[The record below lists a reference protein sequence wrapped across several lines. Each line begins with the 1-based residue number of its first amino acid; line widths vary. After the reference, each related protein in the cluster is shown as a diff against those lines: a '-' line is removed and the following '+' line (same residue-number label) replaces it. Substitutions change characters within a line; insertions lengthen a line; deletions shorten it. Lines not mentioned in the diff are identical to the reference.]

1 MNFNNFKKIV
11 LVVLAIIVL
20 FMISFFLGTFS
31 AEKKEDNVPVQN
43 KESGSQDCLVE
54 KEIMVVQGS
63 SLFPLIDSGQEV
75 EVFFG
80 YYDCHEIERGDV
92 VLVNYTGNE
101 NFLIKIARGLPGDKF
116 ELIEKSSEW
125 NIFINGKVL
134 RNSENEEYLINSRQY
149 QMLSLYEKDYE
160 NMIPESTYLIL
171 GNKTSGSVDS
181 TQFGLVSKENLVA
194 KVVY

>member
-1 MNFNNFKKIV
+1 MDFNNFKKIV

-31 AEKKEDNVPVQN
+31 TEKKEDNVPAQN
-43 KESGSQDCLVE
+43 KESSSQDCSVE
-54 KEIMVVQGS
+54 KEIMIVQGS

-80 YYDCHEIERGDV
+80 HYDCYEIERGDV
-92 VLVNYTGNE
+92 VLVNYAGNE
-101 NFLIKIARGLPGDKF
+101 NFLIKIVRGLPGDKF
-116 ELIEKSSEW
+116 ELVKKSSGW

-134 RNSENEEYLINSRQY
+134 RNSKGEDYLINSREY

-160 NMIPESTYLIL
+160 NMIPEGTYLIL
-171 GNKTSGSVDS
+171 GNKISGSVDS